1 MFAKK
6 NLSPQQ
12 LAFII
17 SLVLATF
24 ISMGAFFLKPVW
36 WIALLSF
43 FTTLLGS
50 FSLIYYSIQRFIY
63 RQIKL
68 IYKLISQTKA
78 SKREEFYFKNILPQ
92 KNIDDVRLDVEAWAT
107 QQKKEI
113 ETLQRN
119 EIFRKEFLQNLSH
132 EFKTP
137 IFSIQGYVETLLN
150 GAIHNNEVNTKFL
163 QSTSRNVDRLVSLID
178 DLDEISKLESGELKL
193 NFENFIIQDL
203 VKEVFEALSF
213 KSSEKEISCSI
224 KKGCEI
230 QISVYADK
238 EKIRQVF
245 TNLIDNSIKY
255 GKNKGIIEASFY
267 KVDGKMALIEI
278 SDSGAG
284 IAEEHRI
291 RIFERFYRTDTA
303 RSRKEGGS
311 GLGLAITKHIIEAH
325 KQTIHVRST
334 LDVGSTFGFSLPIA
348 K

>member
-1 MFAKK
+1 MLAKK

-17 SLVLATF
+17 SLILAIF
-24 ISMGAFFLKPVW
+24 ISMGVYFLKPIW
-36 WIALLSF
+36 WVCLLSF
-43 FTTLLGS
+43 FITMLGS

-92 KNIDDVRLDVEAWAT
+92 KNIDDVRVDVEAWAT

-113 ETLQRN
+113 ETLQQN

-137 IFSIQGYVETLLN
+137 IFSIQGYVDTLLN

-278 SDSGAG
+278 SDTGAG
-284 IAEEHRI
+284 IAEEHRA
-291 RIFERFYRTDTA
+291 RIFERFYRTDIA

-334 LDVGSTFGFSLPIA
+334 LDIGSTFGFSLPIA

>member
-1 MFAKK
+1 
-6 NLSPQQ
+6 
-12 LAFII
+12 
-17 SLVLATF
+17 
-24 ISMGAFFLKPVW
+24 MGAFFLKPVW

-245 TNLIDNSIKY
+245 TNLIDN
-255 GKNKGIIEASFY
+255 
-267 KVDGKMALIEI
+267 
-278 SDSGAG
+278 
-284 IAEEHRI
+284 
-291 RIFERFYRTDTA
+291 
-303 RSRKEGGS
+303 
-311 GLGLAITKHIIEAH
+311 
-325 KQTIHVRST
+325 
-334 LDVGSTFGFSLPIA
+334 
-348 K
+348 

>member
-17 SLVLATF
+17 SLILATF
-24 ISMGAFFLKPVW
+24 MSMGTFFLKPVW
-36 WIALLSF
+36 WIGLLSF

-137 IFSIQGYVETLLN
+137 IFSIQGYVDTLLN

-255 GKNKGIIEASFY
+255 GKNKGVIEASFY
-267 KVDGKMALIEI
+267 KVDGKTALIEI

-284 IAEEHRI
+284 IAEEHRT

-334 LDVGSTFGFSLPIA
+334 LDIGSTFGFSLPIA